1 MKKKR
6 VLDNIKGKIRR
17 KEPLARHTT
26 FRIGGPAQFFIEP
39 RDLSDLKDLIVW
51 ARIHKMALR
60 VIGAGSNILAS
71 DKGIEACV
79 VKLSAPFFKKI
90 LFFPD
95 GLDAGSGLFLGKLLG
110 LAKDRSLSGLE
121 FLVGIPG
128 TVGGAL
134 AMNAGAWGE
143 NLGNLVEK
151 VKVMD
156 YNGKIKV
163 LGKKKMRFAY
173 RKTSLAQYII
183 LSVRLKLPKRS
194 RKEIS
199 ARLKKYQALRQSTQG
214 HVAANAGCI
223 FRNPPGFMA
232 GRLIDACGLK
242 GKKIGGAVV
251 SRRHAN
257 FILNQG
263 SARCQDV
270 LSLMDLIKK
279 KVKRRFHVRLEPEIK
294 IWR

>member
-1 MKKKR
+1 MKKK
-6 VLDNIKGKIRR
+6 VLLDGIKGKIRR
-17 KEPLARHTT
+17 KEPLSRHTT

-39 RDLSDLKDLIVW
+39 RDSGDLKTLIIWV
-51 ARIHKMALR
+51 RIHKIPLL

-71 DKGIEACV
+71 DKGMEACV
-79 VKLSAPFFKKI
+79 VRLSTPFFKKI
-90 LFFPD
+90 SFSRD
-95 GLDAGSGLFLGKLLG
+95 RLDAGSGLSLTKLLG
-110 LAKDRSLSGLE
+110 FARSRSLSGLE

-134 AMNAGAWGE
+134 IMNAGAWGA

-163 LGKKKMRFAY
+163 LGRDKIRFAY
-173 RKTSLAQYII
+173 RKSSLASSII
-183 LSVRLKLPKRS
+183 LSVRLKLSKKT

-199 ARLKKYQALRQSTQG
+199 GRIKKYRMLRHNTQDQG
-214 HVAANAGCI
+214 LASAGCV
-223 FRNPPGFMA
+223 FRNPVGFTA
-232 GRLIDACGLK
+232 GRLIESCGLK
-242 GKKIGGAVV
+242 GKRRGDAVV
-251 SRRHAN
+251 SKRHAN
-257 FILNQG
+257 FILNQH

-270 LSLMDLIKK
+270 LNLMDLIKK
-279 KVKRRFHVRLEPEIK
+279 KVRKKFHIHLEPEIK